1 VTVELASR
9 PKTNSTVAL
18 SALALALQTSVP
30 EHAVEMVSAG
40 RFPLAGAEATSLSW
54 RSTRAAPR
62 TFVTMLCKTV
72 CKGLVAG
79 PVS

>member
-1 VTVELASR
+1 MELAPR
-9 PKTNSTVAL
+9 PKTSCNVAL
-18 SALALALQTSVP
+18 NALALAMQTLVP
-30 EHAVEMVSAG
+30 EHAVKMVSAG

-62 TFVTMLCKTV
+62 MFVTMLCKTV